1 MYRLRLYF
9 MVSAITLICNLG
21 NGQDCALDYR
31 SPINHKT
38 VLSGSYGEPRTRH
51 FHAGI
56 DFKQYRGVPR
66 DTIFAIADGYI
77 SRINVQPNGYGNALY
92 IDHDC
97 NKTSV
102 YAHLYDF
109 APNIRQYINKILYK
123 DKKYKITHQP
133 DSTRLPVKKGQ
144 FIGILGNTGRSS
156 GPHLHFEIRNTNTET
171 PINPALIGLKPLD
184 NIAPDIV
191 GIYIY
196 ELSPD
201 NQEISKKYYPAYR
214 GASNELTIAEGL
226 VNTGAYRVGI
236 GIRTYDR
243 MNGAKNHNGIY
254 SLRMTTD
261 NKLSYAFHLD
271 SIPFDHAKFIHTHM
285 DYEEKENKKYV
296 TKCFLS
302 PINQLSIYNTDE
314 QSGYISTYQ
323 FRNTKIKI
331 TVGDIE
337 KNETS
342 ISFDLKRDD
351 NLNVQLV
358 STLDSTTYRIR
369 PQDSIVIDNGSTE
382 IIFYQN
388 TFSSPEQIRIGPSS
402 DTIIDLKQEKPI
414 ATFDRYKVRHTLDS
428 IRHPKD
434 KYVLTNE
441 NSKGEI
447 QRQKVRWEED
457 NVLVSF
463 LNNLTTYKIGL
474 DTIAPT
480 IKVISTPGSKTK
492 RFKFK
497 LTDNFIPAHYTD
509 DLKFDVFLDDTWVL
523 CQHDGK
529 TETIWFDM
537 IATDKIVNHEVK
549 VIASDAS
556 KNSSEVIR
564 AFKF

>member
-1 MYRLRLYF
+1 M
-9 MVSAITLICNLG
+9 
-21 NGQDCALDYR
+21 LDYR

-38 VLSGSYGEPRTRH
+38 ILSGSYGEPRTRH

-56 DFKQYRGVPR
+56 DFKQHRGVPR
-66 DTIFAIADGYI
+66 DSIFAIADGFI
-77 SRINVQPNGYGNALY
+77 SRINVQPDGYGNALY
-92 IDHDC
+92 IDHNC
-97 NKTSV
+97 NMTSV

-109 APNIRQYINKILYK
+109 SPDIRQYINKVLYK
-123 DKKYKITHQP
+123 DRKYKISHQP
-133 DSTRLPVKKGQ
+133 ESTRLPVKKGQ
-144 FIGILGNTGRSS
+144 YIGILGNTGRSS

-184 NIAPDIV
+184 NIPPDIV

-201 NQEISKKYYPAYR
+201 NEEISKKYYPAYR
-214 GASNELTIAEGL
+214 GPSNQLTIAGGKVL
-226 VNTGAYRVGI
+226 TGAYRVGV

-254 SLRMTTD
+254 SLKMMTD
-261 NKLSYAFHLD
+261 NKPSYAFLLD

-302 PINQLSIYNTDE
+302 PINQLSIYDTDE
-314 QSGYISTYQ
+314 QNGYISTYQ
-323 FRNTKIKI
+323 FRNTKVKI

-351 NLNVQLV
+351 GLKVQPV
-358 STLDSTTYRIR
+358 STSDSKYRIR
-369 PQDSIVIDNGSTE
+369 PQDSTVIKNGPTD
-382 IIFYQN
+382 IIFYKN
-388 TFSSPEQIRIGPSS
+388 TFSSPKQIRVGLPS
-402 DTIIDLKQEKPI
+402 DTILDLEQDKPI
-414 ATFDRYKVRHTLDS
+414 ATFDRYKVRHKLDS
-428 IRHPKD
+428 IRYPKE
-434 KYVLTNE
+434 KYVMINE

-463 LNNLTTYKIGL
+463 LNNLTTYKIAV

-480 IKVISTPGSKTK
+480 IKVISLPSSKAK
-492 RFKFK
+492 RFKIK
-497 LTDNFIPAHYTD
+497 LTDNLIPSHYTD
-509 DLKFDVFLDDTWVL
+509 DLKFDVFLNGVWVL

-537 IATDKIVNHEVK
+537 VATGKIVTHEVK
-549 VIASDAS
+549 VVASDAS
-556 KNSSEVIR
+556 KNTAELTR
-564 AFKF
+564 TFKF